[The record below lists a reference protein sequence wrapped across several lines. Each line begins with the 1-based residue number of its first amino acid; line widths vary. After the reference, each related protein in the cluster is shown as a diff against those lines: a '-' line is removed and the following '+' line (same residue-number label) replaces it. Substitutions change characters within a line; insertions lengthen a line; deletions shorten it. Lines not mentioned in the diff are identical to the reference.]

1 MYANV
6 LVQYGVKS
14 LDHTFTYRIPDN
26 LIGIVSVGVKVNVP
40 FGKQN
45 INGFVLSISNEV
57 PLTEVKDIKDVVTK
71 ELKLNEEMLDLGK
84 HIKELTL
91 CSLISAYQTMLPTS
105 MKVSNAKEDYN
116 KYEVMV
122 EIACSDDEIN
132 EFIFNNLK
140 KAKKQVELLE
150 LIRENPVLKKM
161 LMGQVSR
168 S

>member
-84 HIKELTL
+84 HIKELTQKQCL
-91 CSLISAYQTMLPTS
+91 QTNIRLSSKLSLSVIRLIPNN
-105 MKVSNAKEDYN
+105 V
-116 KYEVMV
+116 
-122 EIACSDDEIN
+122 II
-132 EFIFNNLK
+132 IFDILY
-140 KAKKQVELLE
+140 
-150 LIRENPVLKKM
+150 
-161 LMGQVSR
+161 
-168 S
+168 